1 MAVSTTTKK
10 TWWSRLIMGLNNLM
24 NPNHAWRDYENDPDS
39 SSTFDALI
47 NSADD
52 VLQGLSANT
61 QSIVDR
67 LTQAH
72 QTGAEKEAQ
81 AFSAEEAQKSRDFT
95 EYMSRN
101 KYQME
106 TQSMEQ
112 SGINPAM
119 VYGGGNLVPTA
130 ANGAQGTPSA
140 PGSSALNPFDIMMT
154 MARMSRELSLLD
166 SQKANI
172 DSDTEKNKAE
182 ANKIGSENDLLELQV
197 KYYPNLTEKEIEKF
211 DSEIGLNQAEKDKVV
226 SEKSLTDAKKV
237 LQDFENKYA
246 DKYYALRNALED
258 ATAHRELSREKLNN
272 VQSALYEIERAYMD
286 EYHMKMGTSE
296 AYSIC
301 MAIMSAFGL
310 NPDGLVGSFKQLGP
324 GDLPDWLK
332 NLIYGRNL
340 PPHDGGGIGGGAR

>member
-1 MAVSTTTKK
+1 
-10 TWWSRLIMGLNNLM
+10 M
-24 NPNHAWRDYENDPDS
+24 NPGHAWRDYENDPNA
-39 SSTFDALI
+39 SSTFDNII
-47 NSADD
+47 NAADD
-52 VLQGLSANT
+52 VINGIASNS

-67 LTQAH
+67 MTQAH
-72 QTGAEKEAQ
+72 QTGAEVEAQ
-81 AFSAEEAQKSRDFT
+81 QFSAEEAQKSRDFT

-182 ANKIGSENDLLELQV
+182 ASKIGSEDELLKLQV
-197 KYYPNLTEKEIEKF
+197 KYYPNLTEKQIEKF
-211 DSEIGLNQAEKDKVV
+211 DSEIGVNQADKEKIV

-246 DKYYALRNALED
+246 DRYYELRNALED

-272 VQSALYEIERAYMD
+272 VQSAMYDIERIYMD

-296 AYSIC
+296 AYSVC
-301 MAIMSAFGL
+301 VALLSAFGL
-310 NPDGLVGSFKQLGP
+310 SPDGLAGSLKKIGADMPQWFK
-324 GDLPDWLK
+324 DF
-332 NLIYGRNL
+332 IYNRNL
-340 PPHDGGGIGGGAR
+340 PPHDGGSIGGGSRD

>member
-1 MAVSTTTKK
+1 
-10 TWWSRLIMGLNNLM
+10 M
-24 NPNHAWRDYENDPDS
+24 NPGHAWRDYENDPDS
-39 SSTFDALI
+39 SSTFDSII
-47 NSADD
+47 NGVDD
-52 VLQGLSANT
+52 VLNGITSNT
-61 QSIVDR
+61 ESIVNR
-67 LTQAH
+67 MTQAH
-72 QTGAEKEAQ
+72 QTGAEVEAQ
-81 AFSAEEAQKSRDFT
+81 QFSADEAQKSRDFT

-101 KYQME
+101 KYLME

-182 ANKIGSENDLLELQV
+182 ADKIGSENDLLKLQV
-197 KYYPNLTEKEIEKF
+197 KYYPNLTEKQIEKF
-211 DSEIGLNQAEKDKVV
+211 DSEIGVNQADKEKIV

-246 DKYYALRNALED
+246 DRYYELRNALED

-272 VQSALYEIERAYMD
+272 VQSAMYDIERIYMD
-286 EYHMKMGTSE
+286 EYHMKMGSSE
-296 AYSIC
+296 AYSVC
-301 MAIMSAFGL
+301 VALLSAFGL
-310 NPDGLVGSFKQLGP
+310 SPDRLAGSLKKIGADMPQWFK
-324 GDLPDWLK
+324 DF
-332 NLIYGRNL
+332 IYNRNL
-340 PPHDGGGIGGGAR
+340 PPHYGGSIGGGSRD